1 MAKLAHHVFFTLV
14 DRSEA
19 SRQTLIDA
27 CNKYLDDHP
36 GVVDFSV
43 GVREP
48 ELDRPVNVDYDVS
61 LHVIFADRASH
72 DEYQTAPR
80 HLEFIA
86 EQKPGWAKVQVFD
99 SNLC

>member
-1 MAKLAHHVFFTLV
+1 MPKLAHHVFFTLA
-14 DRSEA
+14 DRTESA
-19 SRQTLIDA
+19 RQSLIDA
-27 CNKYLDDHP
+27 CNGYLNDHE

-48 ELDRPVNVDYDVS
+48 GLNRPVNMDYDVS
-61 LHVIFADRASH
+61 LHVIFADRKSH
-72 DEYQTAPR
+72 DMYQTAPR

-86 EQKPGWAKVQVFD
+86 QQKENWAEVRVFD